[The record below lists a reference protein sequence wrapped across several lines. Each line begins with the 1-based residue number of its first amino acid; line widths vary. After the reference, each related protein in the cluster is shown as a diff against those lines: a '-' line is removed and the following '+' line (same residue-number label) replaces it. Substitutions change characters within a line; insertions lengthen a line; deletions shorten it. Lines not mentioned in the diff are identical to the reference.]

1 MSAGRDRAN
10 GIDSEAPSYILTF
23 MTKRL
28 VEIDDAV
35 LAAARDALETGTIKE
50 TVNAALRAAS
60 ALAARRRHLDR
71 FRSDGLPDLRD
82 DDVMGSAWR

>member
-1 MSAGRDRAN
+1 
-10 GIDSEAPSYILTF
+10 

-28 VEIDDAV
+28 VEIDDVA
-35 LAAARDALETGTIKE
+35 LDAARDALQTATIKD
-50 TVNAALRAAS
+50 TVNAALHAAA

-71 FRSDGLPDLRD
+71 FRGDGLPDLRD